1 MDKKFTRCGQEGNF
15 TYRPLRRALHI
26 IMKLSKET
34 RFYYLDYLQKQV
46 NKLVRGQ
53 EIPLGTIDQMLFMI
67 NELKKE

>member
-1 MDKKFTRCGQEGNF
+1 MVTGSNSKITNC
-15 TYRPLRRALHI
+15 PLRRALHI

-67 NELKKE
+67 MELKKE